1 MQRVEC
7 PAATGRLGM
16 LEEGPP
22 NKNDEGL
29 TASGQEHSGA
39 TSLSSGTVRYGTPLL
54 WFTTEVRRVE

>member
-1 MQRVEC
+1 
-7 PAATGRLGM
+7 M